1 MYSGRAPPGSVECDH
16 TYVGVLKCRRRCRRE
31 ETIEGVKGCEQPQRK
46 APERHVVITG
56 NHLLLAMKL
65 RQKLLRTLKLR
76 RAGTLSEVAAD
87 DDQVGFKIEQ
97 IVCQRVSDRR
107 VFATEM
113 QIGDVSDCGQGKTS
127 VSGTNFFELIMATV
141 LTGLL

>member
-1 MYSGRAPPGSVECDH
+1 
-16 TYVGVLKCRRRCRRE
+16 
-31 ETIEGVKGCEQPQRK
+31 
-46 APERHVVITG
+46 
-56 NHLLLAMKL
+56 MKL

-97 IVCQRVSDRR
+97 IVCQRASDRR

-113 QIGDVSDCGQGKTS
+113 QIGDVSDSGQGKTS
-127 VSGTNFFELIMATV
+127 VSGTNFLELTMATV
-141 LTGLL
+141 LTGP